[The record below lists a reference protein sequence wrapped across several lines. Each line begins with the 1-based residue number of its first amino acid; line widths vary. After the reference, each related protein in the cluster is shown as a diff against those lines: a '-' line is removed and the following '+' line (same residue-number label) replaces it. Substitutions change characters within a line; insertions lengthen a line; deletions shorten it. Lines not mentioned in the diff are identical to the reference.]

1 MCKEQPEGQ
10 DGSDLVG
17 KGERGTNENGE
28 VGQEIQEQDCRYG
41 KLRFYS

>member
-17 KGERGTNENGE
+17 KGERAVPDENGE
-28 VGQEIQEQDCRYG
+28 VGQELQEQDLAG
-41 KLRFYS
+41 L